1 MTDIATRV
9 YNHNW
14 KIDPIVRSVL
24 DTDFY
29 KLLMAQTI
37 FRRHKDVAV
46 TFGILNRTAS
56 VKLASLVDAGQLK
69 EQLDHIRTLSLS
81 RGESTWL
88 RGNSFYGKRP
98 MFSPDFIQWLEGFRF
113 PAYHLERTGD
123 QYELTFEGPWIET
136 TMWEI
141 PALAVLMELHSRAV
155 TRDMGK
161 FELQVLYA
169 RAMTRVW
176 EKIGRLKALPDFS
189 IADFGTRRRHGF
201 LWQDWCVQAMMEGL
215 GPAFLG
221 TSNCLIAMRR
231 EVEAI
236 GTNAHE
242 LPMVYCALA
251 RDDDELAEAPYMVL
265 ADWQA
270 DYDGNLR
277 VMLPDTYGT
286 PGFLER
292 APDWVANWTGIRI
305 DSGDPDRGRRD
316 RHRLV
321 AAARPGPAR
330 QARHLL
336 RRARRGGDRAHPPP
350 FPRPH
355 AARLRLGHAAHQRLP
370 RAGPQRRPRPVLH
383 RLQGHLRRRPP
394 HREALRQPRE
404 GRGAGRRG
412 GALSARVPGGRAG
425 EPAGGGVGRMC
436 SRESSD
442 SRNPPIRPQMG
453 GLRAAPSQERHEK
466 VVTNQRSASVSFLP
480 AFRGAPVGIARSA

>member
-37 FRRHKDVAV
+37 FRRHKDARV
-46 TFGILNRTAS
+46 TFGILNRTRS
-56 VKLASLVDAGQLK
+56 VKLARLVDVGELK

-98 MFSPDFIQWLEGFRF
+98 MFSPDFIQWLEAFRF
-113 PAYHLERTGD
+113 PAYHLERAGD

-155 TRDMGK
+155 TKGMAK

-176 EKIGRLKALPDFS
+176 EKIGRLRGLPDLS

-251 RDDDELAEAPYMVL
+251 RNDKELAEAPYKVL
-265 ADWQA
+265 ADWQE

-286 PGFLER
+286 HGFLER
-292 APDWVANWTGIRI
+292 APDWVAQWTGVRV
-305 DSGDPDRGRRD
+305 DSGDPIEGGEIAIDWWWRRGQDPHVKLAIFSDGLDVEEIERIHRHFHGRMRLGYGWGTLLTNDFRD
-316 RHRLV
+316 FGPNGGLDPFSIVCKVISADGR
-321 AAARPGPAR
+321 AAVKLSDNPMKATGPAAEIER
-330 QARHLL
+330 Y
-336 RRARRGGDRAHPPP
+336 RRVFQVGVQPS
-350 FPRPH
+350 
-355 AARLRLGHAAHQRLP
+355 LP
-370 RAGPQRRPRPVLH
+370 VAV
-383 RLQGHLRRRPP
+383 
-394 HREALRQPRE
+394 
-404 GRGAGRRG
+404 
-412 GALSARVPGGRAG
+412 
-425 EPAGGGVGRMC
+425 
-436 SRESSD
+436 
-442 SRNPPIRPQMG
+442 
-453 GLRAAPSQERHEK
+453 
-466 VVTNQRSASVSFLP
+466 
-480 AFRGAPVGIARSA
+480 